1 MQPYLLV
8 TKRLIVALL
17 AVVLVA
23 ASLGVSPVAAQST
36 ACGSTYTVQRG
47 DYLAKIAR
55 SCGITLTALINAN
68 PTISNWN
75 IIYPGQ
81 VLNIPSGTTPAP
93 VTGGSIYVVKP
104 GDTLNKIAAR
114 FGVTLDSILK
124 ANPSITNANRIEVGQ
139 QIRLPEGAAQVPT
152 VSIAPVT
159 GNAGATIT
167 LGVTGFSANV
177 NVDILFG
184 QSESQ
189 LESIGRVTTDANG
202 AVLQQ
207 VTVPANAQAGK
218 AYIFV
223 VRSAQNA
230 NERATSNTF
239 TVGGGTSGG
248 TAQTY
253 VVQSGDILRTIAA
266 RFKTS
271 VAAILIANPAV
282 TNPNLIYV
290 GQRLTIPAP
299 QSGALVA
306 VAPTGGT
313 PGSTIYVVAGGF
325 PANQNVDVD
334 LGLEGGTLSVVLDA
348 KTDSSGY
355 ISKTVTIP
363 SSARAGERWVAR
375 VRTTDLAQGVSAI
388 SNAFTVR

>member
-1 MQPYLLV
+1 MNSPRRLLIA
-8 TKRLIVALL
+8 LI

-23 ASLGVSPVAAQST
+23 ASLGAAPVSAQST
-36 ACGSTYTVQRG
+36 CGDTYVVQRG

-55 SCGITLTALINAN
+55 NCGVTLTALLNAN
-68 PTISNWN
+68 PQISNRN
-75 IIYPGQ
+75 LIFPGQ
-81 VLNIPSGTTPAP
+81 VLNIPDGTEPAS
-93 VTGGSIYVVKP
+93 VTGGSIYIVKP

-114 FGVTLDSILK
+114 FGITLTALLN
-124 ANPSITNANRIEVGQ
+124 ANPSITNANRIEAGQ
-139 QIRLPEGAAQVPT
+139 QIRLPEGAIQVPT
-152 VSIAPVT
+152 VSIWPV
-159 GNAGATIT
+159 GGRAGAAITI
-167 LGVTGFSANV
+167 GITGFRPNI

-207 VTVPANAQAGK
+207 VTVPASAQAGRS
-218 AYIFV
+218 YVFV

-230 NERATSNTF
+230 SEQATSNTF
-239 TVGGGTSGG
+239 TVSGTSSG
-248 TAQTY
+248 TTQTY

-266 RFKTS
+266 RFNTS
-271 VAAILIANPAV
+271 VAAILIANPSI
-282 TNPNLIYV
+282 TNPNLIFV

-299 QSGALVA
+299 QSGPIVA
-306 VAPTGGT
+306 VTPTSGAA
-313 PGSTIYVVAGGF
+313 GSQIYVVAGGF

-334 LGLEGGTLSVVLDA
+334 LGLEGGTLNVVLDA
-348 KTDSSGY
+348 RTDSSGF
-355 ISKTVTIP
+355 ISKLVTIP

-388 SNAFTVR
+388 SNPFTVR